1 MRFRDRIDAGRQLAE
16 RLLDRGVSDLPDPL
30 LLGLARGGVPVAARV
45 GVALDWPWDVLVVRK
60 IGAPGWPE
68 VGIGALAGD
77 DPPLFD
83 HASLTT
89 LGLTPDELAPDVARE
104 RAELQRRAL
113 RYRGDR
119 PTPVIRDRAVVVVD
133 DGLAT
138 GITARAACTYLRG
151 AKPARLLVAVPVA
164 AREAV
169 GAVGRVCDEVICVEV
184 PRFFGAVGEWYQ
196 DFHQLTD
203 EDVLRALR

>member
-16 RLLDRGVSDLPDPL
+16 RLLDRGVADLPDPL
-30 LLGLARGGVPVAARV
+30 LLGLARGGVPVAERV

-68 VGIGALAGD
+68 VGVGALAGD

-83 HASLTT
+83 DASLAT
-89 LGLTPDELAPDVARE
+89 LGLTPAELAPDVARE
-104 RAELQRRAL
+104 RAELHRRAL

-119 PTPVIRDRAVVVVD
+119 PAPVICDRAVVVVD

-138 GITARAACTYLRG
+138 GITARAACTHLRA

-164 AREAV
+164 AREAIGV
-169 GAVGRVCDEVICVEV
+169 VGRVCDEVICVEV

-203 EDVLRALR
+203 EDVLHALR

>member
-1 MRFRDRIDAGRQLAE
+1 MRFRDRIDAGRHLAE
-16 RLLDRGVSDLPDPL
+16 RLLDRGVADLPDPL

-45 GVALDWPWDVLVVRK
+45 GVALDWQWDVLVVRK

-68 VGIGALAGD
+68 VGVGALAGD

-89 LGLTPDELAPDVARE
+89 LGLTPDDLAADVVRE
-104 RAELQRRAL
+104 RAELHRRAA
-113 RYRGDR
+113 RYRGSR
-119 PTPVIRDRAVVVVD
+119 PEPVLRDRAVVVVD

-138 GITARAACTYLRG
+138 GITARAACEHLRA

-169 GAVGRVCDEVICVEV
+169 GAVRRVCDEVICVEV
-184 PRFFGAVGEWYQ
+184 PPLFGAVGEWYQ
-196 DFHQLTD
+196 DFRQLTD
-203 EDVLRALR
+203 EDVLKALR